1 MVARHHLSITMHS
14 RLASPPLE
22 VTSLPVA
29 ARIVLHGPEPALVG
43 VSLGILLC
51 RENILEKIFWILSG
65 PTFQSVFTGLGGL
78 RDTVYRD
85 TVAILFEDFESH
97 HVTVV
102 PKLALSTHK
111 ISAQYQPALA
121 SGNCG

>member
-1 MVARHHLSITMHS
+1 MVARHHLSITMMS

-43 VSLGILLC
+43 VSLGVLLC

-78 RDTVYRD
+78 RD
-85 TVAILFEDFESH
+85 
-97 HVTVV
+97 
-102 PKLALSTHK
+102 PM
-111 ISAQYQPALA
+111 
-121 SGNCG
+121 

>member
-1 MVARHHLSITMHS
+1 MVARHHLSITMMS

-29 ARIVLHGPEPALVG
+29 ARIVLHSPEPALVG
-43 VSLGILLC
+43 VSLGVLLC

-78 RDTVYRD
+78 RD
-85 TVAILFEDFESH
+85 
-97 HVTVV
+97 
-102 PKLALSTHK
+102 PM
-111 ISAQYQPALA
+111 
-121 SGNCG
+121 